1 MLDVNDFIVER
12 GGNPDKIRESQRK
25 RYAPVEAVDEVIAMW
40 EDHRRT
46 AYAATQLNAKIN
58 EVQKQIGPKKKAKED
73 VTDLLKQKADLEKEK
88 KDLLALAAEKEK
100 ALKAK
105 VKTIGN
111 IVHESVPVSD
121 NEDNNTV
128 ERTWAPEGVTF
139 EKRNV
144 LSHHEVL
151 EKLDGYDPERGV
163 KVVGHRGYF
172 LRQWGVFLN
181 QALINY
187 GLEFLN
193 ERGYIPLQT
202 PQLMLKDQMAKTA
215 QLSQFDEELYKVTGD
230 QSDKYLIATS
240 EQPISAFHS
249 DEWLQ
254 PKQLPLKYAGYSTCF
269 RKEAGAH
276 GKDVWGIFRVHE
288 FTKVEQFCITDPE
301 KSWEM
306 FESMI
311 STSEEFYKSLGIPY
325 RVVAIVSG
333 ALNNAAAKKLDLE
346 AWFPHQ
352 GEFKEL
358 VSCSNCTDYQ
368 SRDLEI
374 RFGVKKQTDIK
385 KTYVHCLNSTLT
397 ATTRTLCAILE
408 NFQTEDGVR
417 IPEPLRKY
425 LPGAPDFIPFAKKDA
440 EKKEG
445 EKKEVPQA
453 LFERASFA
461 FFQAG
466 ICRDR
471 TALSYRRPIVGC
483 RTTPI
488 QRRSSPCVSQSL
500 SLGGNVTENRASRSC
515 RTPHHPY
522 IERQPLTQPYK
533 PSLVLRETIANLASL
548 VLSRQVP
555 AYAPCDAVPRL
566 GKRGQTKIR
575 KMSGPRRD
583 PELPRKKEIR
593 RKKEAITNPI
603 KAIHPKSS
611 REVPSEKTYKWSN
624 QAYAVCRPVFPLLFA
639 VQPSSSFPPS
649 LHIFSSSLL

>member
-12 GGNPDKIRESQRK
+12 GGNPERIRESQR
-25 RYAPVEAVDEVIAMW
+25 RRHAPVQVVDEVIAMF
-40 EDHRRT
+40 EDHRQT
-46 AYAATQLNAKIN
+46 AYAATQFNAKIN

-88 KDLLALAAEKEK
+88 KELLASAAEKEK
-100 ALKAK
+100 LLKAK
-105 VKTIGN
+105 IRLIGN
-111 IVHESVPVSD
+111 IVHDSVPVSD
-121 NEDNNTV
+121 NEDNNRV
-128 ERTWAPEGVTF
+128 ERTWAPDGVEF

-151 EKLDGYDPERGV
+151 DKLDGYDPERGV

-172 LRQWGVFLN
+172 LRRWGVFLN

-187 GLEFLN
+187 GLEFLH
-193 ERGYIPLQT
+193 ERDYIPLHT
-202 PQLMLKDQMAKTA
+202 PQLMLRDQMAKTA

-230 QSDKYLIATS
+230 QADKYLIATS
-240 EQPISAFHS
+240 EQPISAYHS

-311 STSEEFYKSLGIPY
+311 STSEDFYKSLGIPY

-333 ALNNAAAKKLDLE
+333 ALTAKKLDLE

-374 RFGVKKQTDIK
+374 RFGIKKQTDVK

-397 ATTRTLCAILE
+397 ATTRTICAILE
-408 NFQTEDGVR
+408 NFQTEDGVT

-425 LPGAPDFIPFAKKDA
+425 LPGAPEFIPFAKTGT
-440 EKKEG
+440 EKKE
-445 EKKEVPQA
+445 
-453 LFERASFA
+453 
-461 FFQAG
+461 
-466 ICRDR
+466 I
-471 TALSYRRPIVGC
+471 
-483 RTTPI
+483 
-488 QRRSSPCVSQSL
+488 
-500 SLGGNVTENRASRSC
+500 
-515 RTPHHPY
+515 
-522 IERQPLTQPYK
+522 
-533 PSLVLRETIANLASL
+533 
-548 VLSRQVP
+548 
-555 AYAPCDAVPRL
+555 
-566 GKRGQTKIR
+566 
-575 KMSGPRRD
+575 
-583 PELPRKKEIR
+583 
-593 RKKEAITNPI
+593 
-603 KAIHPKSS
+603 
-611 REVPSEKTYKWSN
+611 
-624 QAYAVCRPVFPLLFA
+624 PVR
-639 VQPSSSFPPS
+639 
-649 LHIFSSSLL
+649 

>member
-12 GGNPDKIRESQRK
+12 GGNPELIKESQR
-25 RYAPVEAVDEVIAMW
+25 RRHAPVEAVDEVIAMW

-46 AYAATQLNAKIN
+46 NYSASQLSAKIN
-58 EVQKQIGPKKKAKED
+58 EVQKQIGPKKKACD
-73 VTDLLKQKADLEKEK
+73 PTNSALEKEK
-88 KDLLALAAEKEK
+88 KDLLTLAAEKEK

-105 VKTIGN
+105 VRVIGN
-111 IVHESVPVSD
+111 LVHDSVPID
-121 NEDNNTV
+121 NNEDNNRV

-151 EKLDGYDPERGV
+151 DRLDGYDPERGV

-172 LRQWGVFLN
+172 LRKWGVFLN
-181 QALINY
+181 QYGRLSTPTVHVLTKSSRALVNY
-187 GLEFLN
+187 GLEFLHN
-193 ERGYIPLQT
+193 RDYIPLQT
-202 PQLMLKDQMAKTA
+202 PQLMLRDQMAKTA

-230 QSDKYLIATS
+230 QADKYLIATS
-240 EQPISAFHS
+240 EQPISAYHS

-306 FESMI
+306 FDSMI
-311 STSEEFYKSLGIPY
+311 NTSEEFFKSLGIPY

-374 RFGVKKQTDIK
+374 RFGIKKQTDVK
-385 KTYVHCLNSTLT
+385 KTYVHCLNSTLC
-397 ATTRTLCAILE
+397 ATTRAICAILE
-408 NFQTEDGVR
+408 NYQTDDGVQ

-425 LPGAPDFIPFAKKDA
+425 LLGAPDFIPYAKKAA
-440 EKKEG
+440 EKKE
-445 EKKEVPQA
+445 
-453 LFERASFA
+453 
-461 FFQAG
+461 
-466 ICRDR
+466 I
-471 TALSYRRPIVGC
+471 
-483 RTTPI
+483 
-488 QRRSSPCVSQSL
+488 
-500 SLGGNVTENRASRSC
+500 
-515 RTPHHPY
+515 
-522 IERQPLTQPYK
+522 
-533 PSLVLRETIANLASL
+533 
-548 VLSRQVP
+548 
-555 AYAPCDAVPRL
+555 
-566 GKRGQTKIR
+566 
-575 KMSGPRRD
+575 
-583 PELPRKKEIR
+583 
-593 RKKEAITNPI
+593 
-603 KAIHPKSS
+603 
-611 REVPSEKTYKWSN
+611 
-624 QAYAVCRPVFPLLFA
+624 PVR
-639 VQPSSSFPPS
+639 
-649 LHIFSSSLL
+649 

>member
-25 RYAPVEAVDEVIAMW
+25 RFAPVEAVDEVIAMW
-40 EDHRRT
+40 EDHRKT
-46 AYAATQLNAKIN
+46 AYSATQLNAKIN

-73 VTDLLKQKADLEKEK
+73 VTDLLKQKADIEKEK
-88 KDLLALAAEKEK
+88 KELLASAAEKEK
-100 ALKAK
+100 ALKIK
-105 VKTIGN
+105 VKAIGN
-111 IVHESVPVSD
+111 LVHESVPVSN

-151 EKLDGYDPERGV
+151 DKLDGYDPERGV

-172 LRQWGVFLN
+172 LRRWGVFLN
-181 QALINY
+181 QAIINY
-187 GLEFLN
+187 GLEFLHDR
-193 ERGYIPLQT
+193 EYVPLQT
-202 PQLMLKDQMAKTA
+202 PQLMLRDQMAKTA

-230 QSDKYLIATS
+230 QADKYLIATS
-240 EQPISAFHS
+240 EQPISAYHS

-288 FTKVEQFCITDPE
+288 FTKVEQFCVTDPE

-306 FESMI
+306 FENMI
-311 STSEEFYKSLGIPY
+311 STSEDFYKSLGIPH

-333 ALNNAAAKKLDLE
+333 ALTAKKLDLE

-374 RFGVKKQTDIK
+374 RFGIKKQTDVK

-397 ATTRTLCAILE
+397 ATTRTICAILE
-408 NFQTEDGVR
+408 NFQTEDGVN

-425 LPGAPDFIPFAKKDA
+425 LPGAPEFIPFAKKAA
-440 EKKEG
+440 EKKEA
-445 EKKEVPQA
+445 EKKE
-453 LFERASFA
+453 
-461 FFQAG
+461 
-466 ICRDR
+466 I
-471 TALSYRRPIVGC
+471 
-483 RTTPI
+483 
-488 QRRSSPCVSQSL
+488 
-500 SLGGNVTENRASRSC
+500 
-515 RTPHHPY
+515 
-522 IERQPLTQPYK
+522 
-533 PSLVLRETIANLASL
+533 
-548 VLSRQVP
+548 
-555 AYAPCDAVPRL
+555 
-566 GKRGQTKIR
+566 
-575 KMSGPRRD
+575 
-583 PELPRKKEIR
+583 
-593 RKKEAITNPI
+593 
-603 KAIHPKSS
+603 
-611 REVPSEKTYKWSN
+611 
-624 QAYAVCRPVFPLLFA
+624 PVR
-639 VQPSSSFPPS
+639 
-649 LHIFSSSLL
+649 

>member
-1 MLDVNDFIVER
+1 MLDVNDFITER
-12 GGNPDKIRESQRK
+12 GGNPELIRESQRK
-25 RYAPVEAVDEVIAMW
+25 RYASVEAVDEVIAMF

-46 AYAATQLNAKIN
+46 AYSATQINARIN

-100 ALKAK
+100 LLKAK

-121 NEDNNTV
+121 NEDNNRV
-128 ERTWAPEGVTF
+128 ERTWAPEGVLF

-151 EKLDGYDPERGV
+151 DRLDGYDPERGV

-172 LRQWGVFLN
+172 LRRWGVFLN

-193 ERGYIPLQT
+193 DRGYVPLQT
-202 PQLMLKDQMAKTA
+202 PQLMLRDQMAKTA

-230 QSDKYLIATS
+230 QADKYLIATS
-240 EQPISAFHS
+240 EQPISAYHS
-249 DEWLQ
+249 EEWLQ
-254 PKQLPLKYAGYSTCF
+254 PKDLPLKYAGYSTCF

-306 FESMI
+306 FENMI
-311 STSEEFYKSLGIPY
+311 ATSEEFYKSLGIPY

-333 ALNNAAAKKLDLE
+333 ALTAKKLDLE

-385 KTYVHCLNSTLT
+385 KTYVHCLNSTLC
-397 ATTRTLCAILE
+397 ATTRTICAILE
-408 NFQTEDGVR
+408 NFQTEDGVN

-425 LPGAPDFIPFAKKDA
+425 LPGAPEFLPFAKPA
-440 EKKEG
+440 G
-445 EKKEVPQA
+445 EKKEV
-453 LFERASFA
+453 L
-461 FFQAG
+461 
-466 ICRDR
+466 
-471 TALSYRRPIVGC
+471 
-483 RTTPI
+483 
-488 QRRSSPCVSQSL
+488 
-500 SLGGNVTENRASRSC
+500 
-515 RTPHHPY
+515 
-522 IERQPLTQPYK
+522 
-533 PSLVLRETIANLASL
+533 
-548 VLSRQVP
+548 
-555 AYAPCDAVPRL
+555 
-566 GKRGQTKIR
+566 IR
-575 KMSGPRRD
+575 
-583 PELPRKKEIR
+583 
-593 RKKEAITNPI
+593 
-603 KAIHPKSS
+603 
-611 REVPSEKTYKWSN
+611 
-624 QAYAVCRPVFPLLFA
+624 
-639 VQPSSSFPPS
+639 
-649 LHIFSSSLL
+649 

>member
-1 MLDVNDFIVER
+1 MLDVNDFIAER
-12 GGNPDKIRESQRK
+12 GGNPEKIRESQRK
-25 RYAPVEAVDEVIAMW
+25 RFAPVEVVDEVIAMW
-40 EDHRRT
+40 EDHRKT

-58 EVQKQIGPKKKAKED
+58 ENTITSMASM
-73 VTDLLKQKADLEKEK
+73 LICLADIEKEK
-88 KDLLALAAEKEK
+88 KELLASAAEKEK

-111 IVHESVPVSD
+111 IVHESVPVSN

-151 EKLDGYDPERGV
+151 DKLDGYDPERGV

-172 LRQWGVFLN
+172 LRRWGVFLN
-181 QALINY
+181 QAIINY
-187 GLEFLN
+187 GLEFLH
-193 ERGYIPLQT
+193 EKDYVPLQT
-202 PQLMLKDQMAKTA
+202 PQLMLRDQMAKTA

-230 QSDKYLIATS
+230 QADKYLIATS

-306 FESMI
+306 FENMI

-325 RVVAIVSG
+325 RVVGIVSG
-333 ALNNAAAKKLDLE
+333 ALTAKKLDLE

-374 RFGVKKQTDIK
+374 RFGIKKQTDVK

-397 ATTRTLCAILE
+397 ATTRTICAILE

-425 LPGAPDFIPFAKKDA
+425 LPGAPDFLPFAKTTPV
-440 EKKEG
+440 KKEG
-445 EKKEVPQA
+445 EKKD
-453 LFERASFA
+453 
-461 FFQAG
+461 
-466 ICRDR
+466 I
-471 TALSYRRPIVGC
+471 
-483 RTTPI
+483 
-488 QRRSSPCVSQSL
+488 
-500 SLGGNVTENRASRSC
+500 
-515 RTPHHPY
+515 
-522 IERQPLTQPYK
+522 
-533 PSLVLRETIANLASL
+533 
-548 VLSRQVP
+548 
-555 AYAPCDAVPRL
+555 
-566 GKRGQTKIR
+566 
-575 KMSGPRRD
+575 
-583 PELPRKKEIR
+583 
-593 RKKEAITNPI
+593 
-603 KAIHPKSS
+603 
-611 REVPSEKTYKWSN
+611 
-624 QAYAVCRPVFPLLFA
+624 PVR
-639 VQPSSSFPPS
+639 
-649 LHIFSSSLL
+649 

>member
-1 MLDVNDFIVER
+1 MLDVNDFIAER
-12 GGNPDKIRESQRK
+12 GGNPERIRESQRK
-25 RYAPVEAVDEVIAMW
+25 RHASVEAVDEVIAMF

-46 AYAATQLNAKIN
+46 AYAATQINARIN

-88 KDLLALAAEKEK
+88 KDLLASAAEKEK
-100 ALKAK
+100 LLKAK
-105 VKTIGN
+105 VRLIGN

-121 NEDNNTV
+121 NEDNNRV
-128 ERTWAPEGVTF
+128 ERTWAPEGVLF

-151 EKLDGYDPERGV
+151 DRLEGYDPERGV

-172 LRQWGVFLN
+172 LRKWGVFLN

-193 ERGYIPLQT
+193 DRDYIPLQT
-202 PQLMLKDQMAKTA
+202 PQLMLRDQMAKTA

-230 QSDKYLIATS
+230 QADKYLIATS
-240 EQPISAFHS
+240 EQPISAYHS

-306 FESMI
+306 FDNMI

-333 ALNNAAAKKLDLE
+333 ALTAKKLDLE

-374 RFGVKKQTDIK
+374 RFGIKKQTDVK
-385 KTYVHCLNSTLT
+385 KTYVHCLNSTLC
-397 ATTRTLCAILE
+397 ATTRTICAILE
-408 NFQTEDGVR
+408 NFQTEDGVK

-425 LPGAPDFIPFAKKDA
+425 LPGAPDFIPFAKPAVD
-440 EKKEG
+440 
-445 EKKEVPQA
+445 KKEVVM
-453 LFERASFA
+453 R
-461 FFQAG
+461 
-466 ICRDR
+466 
-471 TALSYRRPIVGC
+471 
-483 RTTPI
+483 
-488 QRRSSPCVSQSL
+488 
-500 SLGGNVTENRASRSC
+500 
-515 RTPHHPY
+515 
-522 IERQPLTQPYK
+522 
-533 PSLVLRETIANLASL
+533 
-548 VLSRQVP
+548 
-555 AYAPCDAVPRL
+555 
-566 GKRGQTKIR
+566 
-575 KMSGPRRD
+575 
-583 PELPRKKEIR
+583 
-593 RKKEAITNPI
+593 
-603 KAIHPKSS
+603 
-611 REVPSEKTYKWSN
+611 
-624 QAYAVCRPVFPLLFA
+624 
-639 VQPSSSFPPS
+639 
-649 LHIFSSSLL
+649 